1 MEVTLDKF
9 GRIVIPKPVR
19 DALGLEA
26 GAKLHLETTE
36 RRTGTPEIALR
47 PERKRAP
54 RSEARKCSWGGS
66 TPGVRPEQRE
76 DAFIRKGRG
85 NVRVYAG
92 KLEEGISALDV
103 ASIIKKQYEQRARRH
118 AGLE

>member
-1 MEVTLDKF
+1 MDVTLDKF

-26 GAKLHLETTE
+26 GTKLHLETTE
-36 RRTGTPEIALR
+36 RETGEQEIALR
-47 PERKRAP
+47 PER
-54 RSEARKCSWGGS
+54 GHD
-66 TPGVRPEQRE
+66 V
-76 DAFIRKGRG
+76 FIRKGRG

-92 KLEEGISALDV
+92 KLEEGADPLDV
-103 ASIIKKQYEQRARRH
+103 ASIIRKQYEQRARRH